1 MGRQPLTPLAI
12 PRTRNA
18 GFTLM
23 EVMVALVV
31 LLFGVITMA
40 SLSAVVVQS
49 NRGSTNRTR
58 ADEALYQKVE
68 QFQSMPY
75 QAVASGSDA
84 VTVGNVRFNRSW
96 VVEPNTPAPNVMRI
110 SLRATWVERA
120 DTFRVSTSTLKGQT

>member
-1 MGRQPLTPLAI
+1 MTASAR
-12 PRTRNA
+12 PRARDA

-84 VTVGNVRFNRSW
+84 VTIGGVRFSRAW

-110 SLRATWVERA
+110 RLRATWVERA
-120 DTFRVSTSTLKGQT
+120 DTFRVTTTTLKGQT